1 MDYNIQIS
9 ESGEQFNQTIEVD
22 TEMQTVLFKV
32 PAHNNVDHSN
42 ILHDFKMVSLLQVEK
57 AGEVD
62 GEVKYF
68 NVIYF
73 EVSTISK
80 RGFLLSV
87 THYRLVDKISSS
99 IEDV

>member
-42 ILHDFKMVSLLQVEK
+42 ILHDFKMVSLL
-57 AGEVD
+57 
-62 GEVKYF
+62 
-68 NVIYF
+68 
-73 EVSTISK
+73 
-80 RGFLLSV
+80 
-87 THYRLVDKISSS
+87 
-99 IEDV
+99 